1 MILGAGGYG
10 RTITDL
16 ASQLQTYQ
24 VICFL
29 DDGQCGDE
37 ILGKCENYYLFNDG
51 NTDFYPAFGNNELR
65 LSWIDRLEGQGVRIA
80 TLIHP
85 TAYIS
90 PTASCAVGAVILP
103 KAVVNTGSHIGRGCI
118 INLGAMIDHDCVI
131 GDGAHI
137 CLGAIVKAENHIPS
151 MIKIEAGIIV
161 ENSTY

>member
-1 MILGAGGYG
+1 M
-10 RTITDL
+10 
-16 ASQLQTYQ
+16 
-24 VICFL
+24 
-29 DDGQCGDE
+29 
-37 ILGKCENYYLFNDG
+37 
-51 NTDFYPAFGNNELR
+51 
-65 LSWIDRLEGQGVRIA
+65 
-80 TLIHP
+80 
-85 TAYIS
+85 
-90 PTASCAVGAVILP
+90 P